1 MAIKGIKAKKGI
13 SVIVGKG
20 GSCGDYVTDIVHG
33 YAVLKEKQ
41 LAATGQGLNRA
52 TVFNKDR
59 LKLISYTYT
68 HPGGGANRLLVA
80 QANPDNI
87 TNVTNVSSH
96 ALDFGQNYM
105 STIPLQDRVTVAADD
120 SLLLLSGVNNN
131 TNIFRVVI
139 NPGTYQITDVVA
151 FDTGIASPKKVE
163 IIDAN
168 TYVNYISRTLQ
179 IFAYDGEAITRNK
192 TIALNFDVVR
202 VSTVNGLIVA
212 IGLNDIV
219 FVDPANEN
227 IVYSEITQSA
237 LTLADVFGIDNYVFV
252 KTLSSLETPV
262 LGYRI
267 TSDKTVTKLPLSV
280 AGGILSGGVKS
291 LVNVIKDDTA
301 PAEQYIMIYHSDNV
315 SNMMLHIDLTSYKI
329 KNIEVGAD
337 VVAGA
342 PATTK
347 PTFFAGNR
355 ILYNSST
362 AGTPS
367 TNYIT
372 VYRYAYT
379 EISHRKNG
387 KLFKIKGLG

>member
-1 MAIKGIKAKKGI
+1 MAIKGIKAEKGI

-20 GSCGDYVTDIVHG
+20 GDDVTDVMNG

-87 TNVTNVSSH
+87 TNVTNVSSID
-96 ALDFGQNYM
+96 LDFGQNYM

-163 IIDAN
+163 IIATD
-168 TYVNYISRTLQ
+168 TYINYTGQTLQ
-179 IFAYDGEAITRNK
+179 IFAYDGTVITLGK
-192 TIALNFDVVR
+192 TVQLGFDIVRLNA
-202 VSTVNGLIVA
+202 VNGLIVV
-212 IGLNDIV
+212 IGLNRIV
-219 FVDPANEN
+219 VVDPIAGDILYTETTA
-227 IVYSEITQSA
+227 SP
-237 LTLADVFGIDNYVFV
+237 LTLSDVFSLDDYALV
-252 KTLSSLETPV
+252 KTLSSVETPV
-262 LGYRI
+262 LGYKI

-280 AGGILSGGVKS
+280 AGEILSGGVKS

-301 PAEQYIMIYHSDNV
+301 PAGQYIMSYHSDNV
-315 SNMMLHIDLTSYKI
+315 SNMMLHIDLISYKV

-337 VVAGA
+337 VVTGA

-347 PTFFAGNR
+347 PLFFAGNR

-372 VYRYAYT
+372 VYKYEYT

>member
-20 GSCGDYVTDIVHG
+20 GDDVTDIVHG

-59 LKLISYTYT
+59 LKLISYTST
-68 HPGGGANRLLVA
+68 NPGGGANRLLVA
-80 QANPDNI
+80 QANPDM
-87 TNVTNVSSH
+87 TNVTNVSSID
-96 ALDFGQNYM
+96 LDFGQNYM

-168 TYVNYISRTLQ
+168 TYINYTGQTLQ
-179 IFAYDGEAITRNK
+179 IFAYDGTVITLGK
-192 TIALNFDVVR
+192 TVQLDFDIVRLNA
-202 VSTVNGLIVA
+202 VNGLIVV
-212 IGLNDIV
+212 IGLNRIV
-219 FVDPANEN
+219 VVDPITGN
-227 IVYSEITQSA
+227 ILYTETTA
-237 LTLADVFGIDNYVFV
+237 APLTLSDVFGLDDYVFV

-372 VYRYAYT
+372 VYKYEYT
-379 EISHRKNG
+379 EISHRRNG

>member
-1 MAIKGIKAKKGI
+1 MKTDFTEGFTIENND
-13 SVIVGKG
+13 G
-20 GSCGDYVTDIVHG
+20 GSGGSGITDVMNG

-59 LKLISYTYT
+59 LKLISYTST
-68 HPGGGANRLLVA
+68 NPGGGANRLLVA

-87 TNVTNVSSH
+87 TNVTNVSSID
-96 ALDFGQNYM
+96 LDFGQNYM

-120 SLLLLSGVNNN
+120 SLLLLSGVHNN

-139 NPGTYQITDVVA
+139 NPGTYQITDIVA

-168 TYVNYISRTLQ
+168 TYINYTGQTLQ
-179 IFAYDGEAITRNK
+179 IFAYDGTVITLGK
-192 TIALNFDVVR
+192 TVQLGFDIVRLNA
-202 VSTVNGLIVA
+202 VNGLIVV
-212 IGLNDIV
+212 IGLNRIV
-219 FVDPANEN
+219 VVDPITGN
-227 IVYSEITQSA
+227 ILYTETTAAS
-237 LTLADVFGIDNYVFV
+237 LTLSDVFGLDDYAFV

-262 LGYRI
+262 LGYKI

-280 AGGILSGGVKS
+280 AGEMLSGGVKS

-301 PAEQYIMIYHSDNV
+301 PAGQYIMIYHSDNV
-315 SNMMLHIDLTSYKI
+315 SNMMLHIDLISYKV

-337 VVAGA
+337 VVTGA

-347 PTFFAGNR
+347 PTFFADNR

-379 EISHRKNG
+379 EISHRRNG